1 MFPLSFAATRGP
13 SFSRLWG
20 DTVGMCKGAGA
31 WGERLAPRSRG
42 GFQSCLP
49 TASMR
54 RRVPGLSAPCAGA
67 PRSSVCVSVAP
78 TCRHTLLQCVVPRP
92 PPRAGALW
100 ACLPYAQAQSGPG
113 WRGHPTRRRSLGPCA
128 HGRFTGPTLRPR
140 RYLALVS
147 ALACGADWVFI
158 PESPPEEGWQET
170 MCAKLS
176 EVRGLVPV
184 APLVGAHRLLARSPA
199 VAGTQLRV
207 WAGHQSPRA
216 GTRR

>member
-1 MFPLSFAATRGP
+1 MPHVP
-13 SFSRLWG
+13 
-20 DTVGMCKGAGA
+20 GAGS
-31 WGERLAPRSRG
+31 SRV
-42 GFQSCLP
+42 CLRP
-49 TASMR
+49 
-54 RRVPGLSAPCAGA
+54 PCAGGFRA
-67 PRSSVCVSVAP
+67 CPPHAQARPGPVCVSVAP
-78 TCRHTLLQCVVPRP
+78 TCRHTPLQCVVP

-100 ACLPYAQAQSGPG
+100 ACLPHAQAQSGPACPTRRRNLVQG
-113 WRGHPTRRRSLGPCA
+113 GVGTPRAGAVWSSVAWAPHAQAHSGPARPTRRRSLGPCA
-128 HGRFTGPTLRPR
+128 HGRFTGPTLRPH